1 MESIDKIASA
11 IEQEEQETT
20 TEVTPIDK
28 LSEIVSKLSENM
40 AEFANAFAA
49 FLEQEKKEV
58 EHDGQEE

>member
-40 AEFANAFAA
+40 AEFANAFSA
-49 FLEQEKKEV
+49 FLEQEKKEA
-58 EHDGQEE
+58 EHGGQDE